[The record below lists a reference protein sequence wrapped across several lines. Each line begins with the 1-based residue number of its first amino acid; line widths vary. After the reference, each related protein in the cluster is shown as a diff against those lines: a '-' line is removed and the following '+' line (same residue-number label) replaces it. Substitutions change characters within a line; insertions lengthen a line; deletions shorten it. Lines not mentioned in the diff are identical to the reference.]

1 MSSTSGSSR
10 LMPAMGASSP
20 TERVRCTRAEAPG
33 AARMAAAWAG
43 DMPPDITTSGQSR
56 PAASS
61 NRLAICV
68 AAASAAATDSA
79 GKAGA

>member
-1 MSSTSGSSR
+1 
-10 LMPAMGASSP
+10 MPAMGASSP
-20 TERVRCTRAEAPG
+20 TDCTRCIRAGAPG

-43 DMPPDITTSGQSR
+43 DMPPVMTTSGQSR

-61 NRLAICV
+61 NTLAICS
-68 AAASAAATDSA
+68 AAASAAATESA